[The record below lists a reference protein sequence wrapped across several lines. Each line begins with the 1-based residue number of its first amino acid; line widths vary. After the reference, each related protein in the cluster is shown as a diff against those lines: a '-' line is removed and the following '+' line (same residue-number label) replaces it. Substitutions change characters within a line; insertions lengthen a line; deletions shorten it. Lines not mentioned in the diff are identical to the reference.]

1 MLGGAATGRAACAL
15 IHAATAL
22 ALNFI
27 VAPDHGDTMGH
38 LEHVRPTRQPFL
50 LQKTFKYFRGGNGD
64 FEMTEPAPNDSAL

>member
-1 MLGGAATGRAACAL
+1 
-15 IHAATAL
+15 
-22 ALNFI
+22 
-27 VAPDHGDTMGH
+27 MGH